1 MEKELVT
8 EMEQWGV
15 EPEGPE
21 EKSPRGQVGREFR
34 GGSGLSGLIVLE
46 RSSGVMIETKLLDMT
61 RNGDLRAISGEWR
74 EVTCWKVMNQ
84 SVV

>member
-21 EKSPRGQVGREFR
+21 ERSSRRQVGREFR
-34 GGSGLSGLIVLE
+34 VGSGLSGCIFLE
-46 RSSGVMIETKLLDMT
+46 RSSRVMIETKLLDMT
-61 RNGDLRAISGEWR
+61 RNGDPRAISGEWR
-74 EVTCWKVMNQ
+74 EVTCRKVMNQ